1 MEPSRRWGTEGLAGV
16 TLILFN
22 LLAILSVEREIGALW
37 TRNTADLQRSLAISG
52 FLMAYGA
59 MLLAA
64 GFWRRSAFVR
74 WQALVLLLFTI
85 GKVFFY
91 DVSGLS
97 QGYRVASFLGLG
109 VVLMGVSFAYQKD
122 WLGLRGTGSAEAAAE
137 PEPEPVAPVGEP

>member
-1 MEPSRRWGTEGLAGV
+1 
-16 TLILFN
+16 
-22 LLAILSVEREIGALW
+22 
-37 TRNTADLQRSLAISG
+37 
-52 FLMAYGA
+52 
-59 MLLAA
+59 
-64 GFWRRSAFVR
+64 
-74 WQALVLLLFTI
+74 VLLLFTI